1 MPLLRF
7 DMFEGRTPEEIK
19 KILDI
24 THETVLEAF
33 HVPERDRYQI
43 VHQHPEY
50 EMIIEDTNLDI
61 PRTNQF
67 IMISI
72 VSRPRENRNKEKFY
86 SLLAKRLEKECDILP
101 SDLMINFTINDN
113 ADWSFGNGEAQF
125 LNGKL
130 N

>member
-86 SLLAKRLEKECDILP
+86 SLLAKRLEKECRIRP

>member
-86 SLLAKRLEKECDILP
+86 SLLAKRLEKECGICP